1 MFSIKYYVA
10 PLYLNVDLPRIAITA
25 TLLFMQTNRILTY
38 KPPDFRVVI
47 AETVVVQP
55 AFFVVILTLEAER
68 DVDFEAV

>member
-38 KPPDFRVVI
+38 KPPNLRIIVAEEVVM
-47 AETVVVQP
+47 QP
-55 AFFVVILTLEAER
+55 RLFIIMLIL
-68 DVDFEAV
+68 